1 MHSYHR
7 LLPLPSLHKENNC
20 RTAYLF
26 LVPRTTWG
34 GSFSFTVTEYDIWG
48 NTGGL
53 SFMSSTVMF
62 RTKLADCDGVPESVA
77 FEETTC
83 H

>member
-1 MHSYHR
+1 M
-7 LLPLPSLHKENNC
+7 
-20 RTAYLF
+20 
-26 LVPRTTWG
+26 
-34 GSFSFTVTEYDIWG
+34 VTEYDIWG